1 MNETNL
7 EHINNILSSL
17 NHHNLAF
24 VKLGRETDIYTFIH
38 MVLCRVGGENK
49 IEPDEYIE
57 GDYYMGQR
65 LKHKLIIPLNVIVTP
80 YGEFE
85 VSESE
90 DHKEFSIY
98 KR

>member
-1 MNETNL
+1 MNETNIDNI
-7 EHINNILSSL
+7 ENILSSM
-17 NHHNLAF
+17 NRRNLAF
-24 VKLGRETDIYTFIH
+24 VKLDRETDIYSFIH
-38 MVLCRVGGENK
+38 MVLCKVGGENK

-65 LKHKLIIPLNVIVTP
+65 LQHKLIIPLNVIVTP

-85 VSESE
+85 IGESE
-90 DHKEFSIY
+90 DHMEFSIY